1 MTNRPKRRISKENPY
16 RINYYENKNL
26 YTVTFIDSRKELQ
39 EIEITFEIFNVLN
52 NFELMD
58 LSQMNKDDLHRDCR
72 VIDDSDES
80 EIIIYNYSL
89 KKQKFIEE
97 LVEEKINKER
107 LKVLI
112 NELPLIQRNRL
123 KKYYFEDKTFEEIA
137 KEEQCSKVAVKY
149 SIDNA
154 IKNISKKFKN

>member
-1 MTNRPKRRISKENPY
+1 MANRPKRRISKDNPY

-26 YTVTFIDSRKELQ
+26 YTVTFVDSRKELQ
-39 EIEITFEIFNVLN
+39 EVEITIDLYNALN
-52 NFELMD
+52 DFELRD

-72 VIDDSDES
+72 IIDNSDES
-80 EIIIYNYSL
+80 EITIYNHSL
-89 KKQKFIEE
+89 IEHKF
-97 LVEEKINKER
+97 VEKIVEKKIDNER

-112 NELPLIQRNRL
+112 NELPLIQKNRIR
-123 KKYYFEDKTFEEIA
+123 KYYFEDKTLEEIA
-137 KEEQCSKVAVKY
+137 EEEQCSKVAVKY